1 MKKIFLFVVLIVSMA
16 TTMNAQPQFIAKVS
30 PQDLSNSE
38 RLIKHYNNLPMT
50 TMFSSLPE
58 NRMIQLMK
66 AVDKQCE
73 SAYIL
78 NKILAAEPSSKILK
92 QAIME
97 GMIQVP
103 GGRLMD
109 FNKVLKRYNELK

>member
-1 MKKIFLFVVLIVSMA
+1 MKKIFLFVVLVLSMS
-16 TTMNAQPQFIAKVS
+16 TTMSAQEFLGKVS
-30 PQDLSNSE
+30 AQDLSNSE

-66 AVDKQCE
+66 AIDKQCE

-78 NKILAAEPSSKILK
+78 NKILTAEPGSMILK
-92 QAIME
+92 QAIRE

-109 FNKVLKRYNELK
+109 FNKVLKRYNELRP